1 MDNKEKKGKTRKEFI
16 IDTSKGAFGVAL
28 GGFMWPKLI
37 FEHSHTRI
45 PKVLT
50 NIVFGS
56 CADQS
61 KSQPIWDAIVDR
73 NPDVFLFLG
82 DNIYG
87 DTEDMSVL
95 KEKYGMLAAKPG
107 YQRLLETCPVL
118 STWDD
123 HDYGQND
130 AGSEYPKKVE
140 SERIFMDFF
149 SIPEDSPRRKRPG
162 IYGSYI
168 FGPKGK
174 RIQII
179 MLDTRYF
186 KDTSGRKK
194 NNASAEEKE
203 KQNVVGW
210 YEPSDDTT
218 STLLGEDQWEW
229 LEEQLKEEADIRII
243 GSSVQFLA
251 YEKGM
256 ESWGNYPHERS
267 RFLDLIKE
275 TEANGVIFVSGDV
288 HFSELSRSEE
298 GPYPIYDFTCSGMTH
313 FHEGWSQAVNNFR
326 VGDAYAGYNSG
337 FIRIDWDKEDPII
350 NFMTITETGEI
361 ALNHTINKSELTF
374 G

>member
-1 MDNKEKKGKTRKEFI
+1 MNNKDKKGKTRKEFL
-16 IDTSKGAFGVAL
+16 IDTSKGAIGVAL
-28 GGFMWPKLI
+28 GGVMWPNIVFGRSRTKA
-37 FEHSHTRI
+37 

-50 NIVFGS
+50 TIAFGS
-56 CADQS
+56 CANQG
-61 KSQPIWDAIVDR
+61 KPQPIWDAIVER
-73 NPDVFLFLG
+73 NPDLFLFLG

-95 KEKYGMLAAKPG
+95 REKYGMLGAKPG

-130 AGSEYPKKVE
+130 AGTDYPKKIE

-149 SIPEDSPRRKRPG
+149 SVPEDSPRRKRPG

-168 FGPKGK
+168 FGPENK
-174 RIQII
+174 RVQII
-179 MLDTRYF
+179 ILDTRYF
-186 KDTSGRKK
+186 KDTSGRQK
-194 NNASAEEKE
+194 NDASDEEKE

-210 YEPSDDTT
+210 YKPSDDTG

-229 LEEQLKEEADIRII
+229 LEGELKEEADIRII

-267 RFLDLIKE
+267 RIFNLIKE
-275 TEANGVIFVSGDV
+275 TEANGVLFLSGDV

-326 VGDAYAGYNSG
+326 LGEAYAGCNSG
-337 FIRIDWDKEDPII
+337 LITID
-350 NFMTITETGEI
+350 
-361 ALNHTINKSELTF
+361 
-374 G
+374 